1 VGDPSEA
8 KQSERI
14 SFPAKDD
21 EDNCRGGNTICA
33 SQSYP
38 SSTSIKRISN
48 LLQTITSLRCSSE
61 TGRWRPDVVTQYGS
75 RTRLKAWPTAPPF
88 LAVART
94 KAAINVE
101 RANVDATSK

>member
-1 VGDPSEA
+1 MLWATRPNGEA
-8 KQSERI
+8 KR
-14 SFPAKDD
+14 
-21 EDNCRGGNTICA
+21 EDFLPRKRRRRQLPGCSA

-38 SSTSIKRISN
+38 SSTSIKHISN